1 MTRITIVAILLALPG
16 LAAAQQ
22 PDHIAFHGLASF
34 YTEDADPHLGAGVSW
49 HKHVGRNWGL
59 NVEYNVT
66 TTAMTASRQRAHSDH
81 LLWLGVMKSFG
92 PPDQS
97 VPYIVI
103 GGAGFYRHTL
113 APGAVDAIRFNHALG
128 VGVGWRRWNESRRW
142 FIAPE
147 ARLSINAHVT
157 ASVALGFRL

>member
-1 MTRITIVAILLALPG
+1 LALPG

-59 NVEYNVT
+59 NVEYDFT
-66 TTAMTASRQRAHSDH
+66 STAATASRQRAHSDH
-81 LLWLGVMKSFG
+81 VLWLGVMKSLG
-92 PPDQS
+92 PPDRS

-103 GGAGFYRHTL
+103 GAAAFYRHTL
-113 APGAVDAIRFNHALG
+113 VPGAAGATGFGPTLG
-128 VGVGWRRWNESRRW
+128 VGVGRRHWNKSRRW

-147 ARLSINAHVT
+147 ARLLINAHLT